1 MSRRRTA
8 SMIRRAGAPWF
19 VKSRLPDGELTA
31 ANCYLKPDN
40 RSLSNTDCD
49 LSLGDLMHPA
59 ADPLKLFLVTE
70 KLPQPFHEDYSI
82 LPVTNYGQLYRFSG
96 SSAVDTF
103 GRPATT
109 APALIYAAVP
119 LTLLPSENRQAD
131 DSPDR
136 SATTVSYVF
145 QTSDVFQLHPKDRLS
160 IGDKNLI
167 VTAILLSPAGILKFA
182 ATVTA

>member
-40 RSLSNTDCD
+40 RTLSNTDCD

-82 LPVTNYGQLYRFSG
+82 LPITNYGQLYRFTG
-96 SSAVDTF
+96 GSAVDTF

-109 APALIYAAVP
+109 APDLIYAAVP

-136 SATTVSYVF
+136 SATATTYVF
-145 QTSDVFQLHPKDRLS
+145 QTSDVFQLQPKDRLEV
-160 IGDKNLI
+160 GEQTLI
-167 VTAILLSPAGILKFA
+167 VSAILLAPAGLLKIA
-182 ATVTA
+182 ATATA